1 MQLPRAADI
10 SVCFSCAE
18 GWDGYPLTQPL
29 KGGIGFRCFCCDKYC
44 YGVRYQLAEDSG
56 PSEGGFSRQASQL
69 AEAETQTCSTRA
81 TTWVPEEVRPE
92 DTSGIP
98 CLGAWLAVLQLD
110 SFLDKAKDWCEE
122 MGAAELDEIRE
133 NWEDFASYLD
143 LSEEERQRLA
153 EACAP
158 QPETP
163 LSPLPATKS
172 REFFGP
178 DDAPYTVLEKLGQ
191 GATAT
196 VYRCKRGQEE
206 YAVKVIDL
214 HRFCLHPEFQ
224 KFRQHIR
231 REMSL
236 LLMLQHRNIVKL
248 IDVFES
254 KDTFF
259 LVMELVRG
267 GDLSEYLLK
276 KSHGHLDDKEACH
289 VFLQIVEGLSHIHSK
304 NVVHRDLKPQ
314 NILLVDP
321 VPAASSNLK
330 GTVSQ
335 VEVKLSDFGHS
346 KLVRDGYTYARSHVG
361 TPQYLA
367 PEVLA
372 PNSVTPVCSSN
383 GSYDERADV
392 WSLGVILF
400 VMLTGHYPFRSSED
414 PLFWEGRF
422 SFRGSGRAEELLRG
436 LIKKRPEERLSLEQ
450 CLKSAW
456 VLDNSRKAPPSPQ
469 RPITKSLQELRIRL
483 PQPPKNVSKFKT
495 ELDSFS
501 LKHKVSASL
510 QILEVVVAFCAE
522 EPDSPLDAVWSELW
536 DLLRQ
541 SCPELKWSRSLFPE
555 CKSWSLDGPAD
566 PMLEEEQ
573 EALEAIYAADF
584 EVLNS
589 CSWSIHVGCGTALRV
604 ELPAGYPAS
613 RPPCVWVECPHGT
626 APPDIQASLEACWT
640 GSECVYDMA
649 ECLRAAVHAA
659 ETGEKPGLQ
668 SVSKAA
674 DPDVAPVQAQSKLSI
689 VHGEILIDRKSS
701 FQAHMAHVSSIQE
714 VESVRDALLQ
724 DRKIMAAT
732 HNVAAWRFRYTDPAI
747 WEDSTD
753 DGEAGAGRRL
763 LAVLKKRGDKDI
775 VVIVTRWRGII
786 HLGVDRFRNYCK
798 AAVQLLENE
807 DGGRQGSKK
816 RGQ

>member
-10 SVCFSCAE
+10 FVCFSCAKR
-18 GWDGYPLTQPL
+18 WDGYPLTQPL
-29 KGGIGFRCFCCDKYC
+29 KGGIGFRCFCCDKHC

-56 PSEGGFSRQASQL
+56 HSESGYPQQAVQL
-69 AEAETQTCSTRA
+69 AATETCTTTTTTCTSEEA
-81 TTWVPEEVRPE
+81 RPE
-92 DTSGIP
+92 DQSDIP
-98 CLGAWLAVLQLD
+98 SLGAWLAVLQLD
-110 SFLDKAKDWCEE
+110 GFLSKAKDWCEE

-133 NWEDFASYLD
+133 NWEDFAEYLN
-143 LSEEERQRLA
+143 LSEEERERLA
-153 EACAP
+153 EACQP
-158 QPETP
+158 QQQTP

-172 REFFGP
+172 RESFGP
-178 DDAPYTVLEKLGQ
+178 DDAPYTMLEKLGQ

-196 VYRCKRGQEE
+196 VYRCKRGADE

-276 KSHGHLDDKEACH
+276 KPHGRLDDKEACH

-304 NVVHRDLKPQ
+304 NIVHRDLKPQ
-314 NILLVDP
+314 NILLVD
-321 VPAASSNLK
+321 AAPEPSSQLK
-330 GTVSQ
+330 ATASQ

-367 PEVLA
+367 PEVLL
-372 PNSVTPVCSSN
+372 PNSVTPDVCSSQ

-469 RPITKSLQELRIRL
+469 RQLTKNLQELRIRL
-483 PQPPKNVSKFKT
+483 PQPPKNVSEFKT

-510 QILEVVVAFCAE
+510 QLLEVVVAFCVE
-522 EPDSPLDAVWSELW
+522 DPGSPLDAVWSELW
-536 DLLRQ
+536 ELLRQ

-566 PMLEEEQ
+566 PKLEEEQ
-573 EALEAIYAADF
+573 EALEAIYSSDF
-584 EVLNS
+584 EALS
-589 CSWSIHVGCGTALRV
+589 SWSWLVHVGCGTALRV

-613 RPPCVWVECPHGT
+613 SPPCVWVECPHGK
-626 APPDIQASLEACWT
+626 APQGIQASLEACWT
-640 GSECVYDMA
+640 GSECVYDMV
-649 ECLRAAVHAA
+649 ECLRAAVLAA
-659 ETGEKPGLQ
+659 QTGEDPLGPD
-668 SVSKAA
+668 VSKPAEA
-674 DPDVAPVQAQSKLSI
+674 DEAPVRSEPKLPI
-689 VHGEILIDRKSS
+689 LHGEILIDRKSS
-701 FQAHMAHVSSIQE
+701 FQAHLAVVSSMQE
-714 VESVRDALLQ
+714 VDSVRDALLQ
-724 DRKIMAAT
+724 DRKILQAT
-732 HNVAAWRFRYTDPAI
+732 HNVAAWRFRYTDPAVV
-747 WEDSTD
+747 EDFAD

-763 LAVLKKRGDKDI
+763 LAVLKKRKDMDI

-798 AAVQLLENE
+798 AAVQLLER
-807 DGGRQGSKK
+807 DDRGRQGSKK